1 MAEPTQ
7 EQAGQDRPSRPVAV
21 RPAIQSDAEA
31 IAALVRQLAFDISL
45 ADLCLQ
51 LASILDHPD
60 HAVYVATLPGTGV
73 AGWVHVF
80 SVLRLG
86 PEPFAVM
93 GGLVVDGACRGHG
106 AGRAL
111 VAAAESWTLAHGYR
125 LLRARSRS
133 VRIEAHTFYE
143 ALGYRRI
150 KTQFA
155 FEKALGNHG

>member
-7 EQAGQDRPSRPVAV
+7 ELAGQDRPSQAVAV
-21 RPAIQSDAEA
+21 RPATQADAEA
-31 IAALVRQLAFDISL
+31 ITSLAGQLAFHFSL
-45 ADLCLQ
+45 EDLPLQ
-51 LASILDHPD
+51 LASILEHPD

-93 GGLVVDGACRGHG
+93 GGLVVDDACRGHG

-125 LLRARSRS
+125 LLRARSRWD
-133 VRIEAHTFYE
+133 RGEAHAFYE

-150 KTQFA
+150 KAQFA
-155 FEKALGNHG
+155 FQKTLGNHG